1 MSAHAGG
8 NDINILGYIP
18 IGGVVF
24 FTVLIILRRP
34 KLNADA
40 KRDWGR
46 YKYAILF
53 FVVIAVL
60 WILGGTLMMWG
71 GGGQQIPEFLQVP
84 LNVTKNVTMMP

>member
-1 MSAHAGG
+1 M
-8 NDINILGYIP
+8 NILGYIL

-24 FTVLIILRRP
+24 FSVLIILRRP

-40 KRDWGR
+40 KRDLER

-60 WILGGTLMMWG
+60 WTLSGTLVMW
-71 GGGQQIPEFLQVP
+71 GGQQIPEFPQVP

>member
-1 MSAHAGG
+1 M
-8 NDINILGYIP
+8 NILGYIL

-40 KRDWGR
+40 KRDWDR

-53 FVVIAVL
+53 FVVITVL

-84 LNVTKNVTMMP
+84 LNVTKNATMMP